1 MESRDFYYQKW
12 IENMWK
18 ISNQITGQIW
28 VFKVDMCPNSTFN
41 LPYISTKFHISK
53 CPKKWIYNCL
63 VPIVPK
69 FQLNLPS
76 VALWKLISKKWAMK
90 SASDGIVKS
99 ITSLQLVQSGTSVKK
114 HFDFTRYGIKSV
126 KKNNFSPLSYPK
138 LLHKLS
144 RYRYKEK
151 DVYHQII

>member
-1 MESRDFYYQKW
+1 
-12 IENMWK
+12 
-18 ISNQITGQIW
+18 
-28 VFKVDMCPNSTFN
+28 
-41 LPYISTKFHISK
+41 
-53 CPKKWIYNCL
+53 
-63 VPIVPK
+63 
-69 FQLNLPS
+69 
-76 VALWKLISKKWAMK
+76 MK

-151 DVYHQII
+151 DVYHKIIQIMYTITQMFVFFSIISNIFLDHRPLNVQHLLSLTLRFIKIVKFVFICAFIHDCNVTRAYMRKNQGSRDKSPTKSTFLQERST

>member
-1 MESRDFYYQKW
+1 
-12 IENMWK
+12 
-18 ISNQITGQIW
+18 
-28 VFKVDMCPNSTFN
+28 
-41 LPYISTKFHISK
+41 
-53 CPKKWIYNCL
+53 
-63 VPIVPK
+63 
-69 FQLNLPS
+69 
-76 VALWKLISKKWAMK
+76 MK
-90 SASDGIVKS
+90 SASDGIMKS

-151 DVYHQII
+151 DVYHKIIQIMYTITQMFVFFSIISNIFLDHRPLNVQHLLSLTLRFIKIMKFVFICAFIHDCKVTEAYMRKNQGSRDKSPTKSTFMQERHT